1 MKRLTKAK
9 RKQLIADLL
18 KAYPDAQCAL
28 NFESNYQLLVAVVL
42 SAQATDSSV
51 NKVTPKL
58 FKEAPTPEAM
68 LRLGQDKLEEYIR
81 SIGLYRSKA
90 KHVIELSRQLIERFN
105 GEVPEKLNDLITL
118 SGVGR
123 KTANVMLSTAF
134 GKQAIAV
141 DTHVFRL
148 ANRTGLADAYNVLDT
163 ELQLQKAIPYDN
175 WTKMHHALIWHG
187 RLVCKARNPEC
198 ESCCISTS
206 CMKNG
211 LAK

>member
-1 MKRLTKAK
+1 MKRLTKTK
-9 RKQLIADLL
+9 REQLIADML
-18 KAYPDAQCAL
+18 KAYPDAHCAL
-28 NFESNYQLLVAVVL
+28 NFENNYQLLVAVVL
-42 SAQATDSSV
+42 SAQATDNSV

-58 FKEAPTPEAM
+58 FKKAPTPEAM
-68 LRLGQDKLEEYIR
+68 LKLGQEKLEKHIR

-90 KHVIELSRQLIERFN
+90 KHIMELSRQLIENFN
-105 GEVPEKLNDLITL
+105 GEVPGNLDDLITL

-134 GKQAIAV
+134 GQQAIAV

-148 ANRTGLADAYNVLDT
+148 ANRTGLAGADNVIDT
-163 ELQLQKAIPYDN
+163 ELQLQKAIPYDS

-198 ESCCISTS
+198 EICCINTS

-211 LAK
+211 LS